1 MVLDI
6 SVRGYGLIRNNMVNY
21 HVLSDDSLFE
31 TTMQMV
37 EEVRAANATQHYMER
52 CKPAA

>member
-1 MVLDI
+1 MVLYI
-6 SVRGYGLIRNNMVNY
+6 SVGGYGLIRNNMVNY
-21 HVLSDDSLFE
+21 HVLSDGSLFE

-37 EEVRAANATQHYMER
+37 EEVRAANATQHYMEP